1 MTALLAAA
9 RLTRNIFSFLTV
21 NIYNLVKNL
30 KIYEMCVTYK
40 IHKIMRVI
48 IYEKNI
54 SDFKCKTNLE
64 KMKIF
69 VRKEG
74 STNRYH
80 ESHTL
85 VIT

>member
-1 MTALLAAA
+1 M
-9 RLTRNIFSFLTV
+9 
-21 NIYNLVKNL
+21 K
-30 KIYEMCVTYK
+30 
-40 IHKIMRVI
+40 
-48 IYEKNI
+48 KNI

-74 STNRYH
+74 STNGYH

>member
-48 IYEKNI
+48 IYEK
-54 SDFKCKTNLE
+54 KYL
-64 KMKIF
+64 
-69 VRKEG
+69 
-74 STNRYH
+74 
-80 ESHTL
+80 
-85 VIT
+85 